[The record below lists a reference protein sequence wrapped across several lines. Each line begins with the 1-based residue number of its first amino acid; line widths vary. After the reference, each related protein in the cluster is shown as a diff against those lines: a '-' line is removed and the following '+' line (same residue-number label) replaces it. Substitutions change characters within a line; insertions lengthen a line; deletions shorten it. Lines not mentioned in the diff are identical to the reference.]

1 MSKENKNQKEDK
13 QSKLSSVLDNL
24 EKTYGKGS
32 VGIFGEMDFP
42 DVECLSTG
50 SLKYDLLIGE
60 KKFKGFPRG
69 RIVEI
74 YGKEASFKSTICL
87 LTIAEAQRNG
97 EICAFIDAEQS
108 FDKDMA
114 ERLGVNVEKLVFSAP
129 ETTEQT
135 LDTVEKLVSTGEL
148 AMVVVDSVAAM
159 TPLKELE
166 GEFGESHMGVQAR
179 LMSQALRKINGLV
192 HRTNTNLTFINQTR
206 DKIGVTYG
214 NPETTT
220 GGNALAFYA
229 SLRIRS
235 HASNM
240 TEKDSTGRELGKIIK
255 PKIMKSKIST
265 PSRSTD
271 IAFFYEGGLDVY
283 GEVIDLA
290 VDLGFIKKSGS
301 WYSLPDGTKL
311 GQGLN
316 SVRDFLADNEEFY
329 QDIRNQIIKAYS

>member
-1 MSKENKNQKEDK
+1 
-13 QSKLSSVLDNL
+13 
-24 EKTYGKGS
+24 
-32 VGIFGEMDFP
+32 
-42 DVECLSTG
+42 
-50 SLKYDLLIGE
+50 
-60 KKFKGFPRG
+60 
-69 RIVEI
+69 
-74 YGKEASFKSTICL
+74 
-87 LTIAEAQRNG
+87 
-97 EICAFIDAEQS
+97 
-108 FDKDMA
+108 
-114 ERLGVNVEKLVFSAP
+114 
-129 ETTEQT
+129 
-135 LDTVEKLVSTGEL
+135 
-148 AMVVVDSVAAM
+148 
-159 TPLKELE
+159 LKELE